1 MPEHKFYPITCQ
13 FQGGPTLV
21 FYETRDTCR
30 ILLETVERVQLVNKE
45 ILQLQHQLIN
55 VNAPIDGVKGSL
67 KDDFKNH

>member
-30 ILLETVERVQLVNKE
+30 ILLETVERAQLINKE
-45 ILQLQHQLIN
+45 ILRFTKHL
-55 VNAPIDGVKGSL
+55 
-67 KDDFKNH
+67 